1 MPKLDEDTQR
11 ARREQILEAAQR
23 CFARDGF
30 HNTTMQVIC
39 REAGISP
46 GALYLYFK
54 SKEELIEGIC
64 ESEKGRLAED
74 LAVLRESPDFVGAL
88 GKLAETYCLEEPLD
102 KVRMQVEVNAEA
114 VRNPAVGRVV
124 GEIDRFILESFTQL
138 LTDAQAKGR
147 IKPIADPGTV
157 AQVLSMIGDGLF
169 LRRALNP
176 DFDGKSCMPV
186 ILSLISFLIGPAGAG
201 TGPEAGAL
209 QDEHATWGMN

>member
-11 ARREQILEAAQR
+11 ARREQIIEAAQR

-64 ESEKGRLAED
+64 ESEKGRLAQD
-74 LAVLRESPDFVGAL
+74 LATLDNAPDFIAAL
-88 GKLAETYCLEEPLD
+88 GKLAETYCLEEPID
-102 KVRMQVEVNAEA
+102 KVRMQVEINAEA
-114 VRNPAVGRVV
+114 LRNPAVGRVV
-124 GEIDRFILESFTQL
+124 GEIDRFILESLERL

-147 IKPIADPGTV
+147 INPIADAGTV
-157 AQVLSMIGDGLF
+157 AQVLSMVGDGLF

-176 DFDGKSCMPV
+176 DFDGRSCMPV
-186 ILSLISFLIGPAGAG
+186 ILSLISFLIRPADAGAG
-201 TGPEAGAL
+201 AETGAMRN
-209 QDEHATWGMN
+209 EHAARG

>member
-11 ARREQILEAAQR
+11 ARREQIIEAAQR

-64 ESEKGRLAED
+64 ESEKGRLAQD
-74 LAVLRESPDFVGAL
+74 LATLDNAPDFIAAL
-88 GKLAETYCLEEPLD
+88 GKLAETYCLEEPID
-102 KVRMQVEVNAEA
+102 KVRMQVEINAEA
-114 VRNPAVGRVV
+114 LRNPAVGRVV
-124 GEIDRFILESFTQL
+124 GEIDRFILESFERL

-147 IKPIADPGTV
+147 INPIADAGTV
-157 AQVLSMIGDGLF
+157 AQVLSMVGDGLF

-176 DFDGKSCMPV
+176 DFDGRSCMPV
-186 ILSLISFLIGPAGAG
+186 ILSLISFLIRPADAGAG
-201 TGPEAGAL
+201 AETGAMRN
-209 QDEHATWGMN
+209 EHAARG